1 MAGQFA
7 GKVALVTGAGSGI
20 GRASALAFARDGA
33 QVVAGDIDV
42 AGGQET
48 VRQIVS
54 AGGEA
59 RFIAADV
66 TDPAAVEAL
75 MEAALAAYGRLD
87 CAFNNAGISGLGG
100 GLAHEYPLEL
110 WDRVLR
116 TNLTGVWLCMRAE
129 LPRML
134 ARGGGAI
141 VNTASIMGLVGGGNV
156 AYNAA
161 KHGVVGLTRQAAL
174 EYARQG
180 VRVNAVCPGFTET
193 PMVQVVRE
201 RRPGLDERVATTA
214 PAGRFGGPEE
224 IAAAVTWLC
233 SDAAAFVTGVAL
245 PVDGGWT
252 AQ

>member
-1 MAGQFA
+1 MVGQFA

-20 GRASALAFARDGA
+20 GRATALAFARDGA
-33 QVVAGDIDV
+33 RVVVSDV
-42 AGGQET
+42 AVSGGRET
-48 VRQIVS
+48 VDHIAA

-59 RFIAADV
+59 LFVAADV
-66 TDPAAVEAL
+66 TDPEAAEALVEATVS
-75 MEAALAAYGRLD
+75 AYGRLD
-87 CAFNNAGISGLGG
+87 LAFNNAGVSGVGG

-129 LPRML
+129 LPQML
-134 ARGGGAI
+134 AQGGGAI

-161 KHGVVGLTRQAAL
+161 KHGVVGLTRQAAVD
-174 EYARQG
+174 YARQG
-180 VRVNAVCPGFTET
+180 VRVNAVCPGYTET
-193 PMVQVVRE
+193 PMIQAVRE
-201 RRPGLDERVATTA
+201 RRPGLDDRIAATT
-214 PAGRFGGPEE
+214 PAGRLGAPEE
-224 IAAAVTWLC
+224 IAAAVLWLC

-245 PVDGGWT
+245 PVDGGWV